1 MSTTSSNEIELPKTS
16 KKKVCAY
23 LMSLFMI
30 DGTAVSKLCW
40 ACLPSTL
47 AQNIIH
53 SYLHA
58 FFNTNTVLQ
67 IKIIML
73 KSNSLVNKPCPNTFW
88 QSLCCLISI
97 QRVNKPKSPICYSPQ
112 HAFSPFRTFSPLG
125 YVSWGLFYLS
135 FPGELLNR
143 CRSVDIVITNN

>member
-1 MSTTSSNEIELPKTS
+1 MSTTSSNKIELPKTS

-30 DGTAVSKLCW
+30 DGTVSSKLCW
-40 ACLPSTL
+40 ACFPPTL
-47 AQNIIH
+47 TQNIIH
-53 SYLHA
+53 SFTA

-97 QRVNKPKSPICYSPQ
+97 QRANKPKSPICYSPNT
-112 HAFSPFRTFSPLG
+112 PFRTFSPLG
-125 YVSWGLFYLS
+125 YLVWGLFYLI
-135 FPGELLNR
+135 FQGEFLNR
-143 CRSVDIVITNN
+143 CQAVDIVRTHS